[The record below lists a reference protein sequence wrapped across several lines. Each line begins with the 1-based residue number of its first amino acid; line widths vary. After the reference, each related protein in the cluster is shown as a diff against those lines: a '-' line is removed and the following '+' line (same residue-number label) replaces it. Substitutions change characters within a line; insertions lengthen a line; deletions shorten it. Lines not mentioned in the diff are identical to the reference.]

1 MCKKE
6 QEEYMLEQERAHWGC
21 AFFKHCWNEGLKLPT
36 QNNCHECSDK
46 YTEYR
51 QDIANCRSVHERIG
65 RVRPSDGRRLKIN
78 RIDDRPKKRYADHRW
93 IDHEEEEDQ
102 GYVWQKGQWCPP
114 GLRRSQKRRVQRLRN
129 QELKQAGIKRKQVWR
144 PKDKPNESDRSAP
157 TCMVCFLPNEFMAPA
172 NQIVQEDVLP
182 DMDEAE
188 QFGLMAQLVLAKKA
202 TFDKPAK
209 NRHMRPLYL
218 RGYVN
223 GKPLTKM
230 FVDGGAAVNVMS
242 YTTFRKLGMGPIDLM
257 PTSIVLND
265 FAGNPSDTKGCVHV
279 DVMIGSKTLLTTFF
293 VIEGKGPYS

>member
-1 MCKKE
+1 
-6 QEEYMLEQERAHWGC
+6 
-21 AFFKHCWNEGLKLPT
+21 
-36 QNNCHECSDK
+36 
-46 YTEYR
+46 
-51 QDIANCRSVHERIG
+51 VH
-65 RVRPSDGRRLKIN
+65 PSDRRCLKIN
-78 RIDDRPKKRYADHRW
+78 RIDDQSKKSYADHRW

-129 QELKQAGIKRKQVWR
+129 QELKQEGINRKQVWR
-144 PKDKPNESDRSAP
+144 PKDKPDEFGRSAP
-157 TCMVCFLPNEFMAPA
+157 TCMVCFLLNEFMAPA
-172 NQIVQEDVLP
+172 NQIVQEEVLP

-188 QFGLMAQLVLAKKA
+188 QFGLMAQLVLAKQV

-223 GKPLTKM
+223 GKTLTKM
-230 FVDGGAAVNVMS
+230 SIDGGAAVNVMW
-242 YTTFRKLGMGPIDLM
+242 YTTFRKLGMGPGDLT

-279 DVMIGSKTLLTTFF
+279 DLMIGSKTLLMTFF
-293 VIEGKGPYS
+293 VIEGKGAYSLLLGRDWIHANRCIPSTMHQQLVQWVDDDVEVVQADDSVSVANVEPAFWEYQGIDCFSGKD